1 MVSIIVP
8 VYKVEKFL
16 PKCIESVLNQTYTDF
31 ELILVD
37 DGSPDKSPEICDKY
51 AELDKR
57 VVVIHQKNAG
67 VSAAR
72 NAGLEN
78 AKGEYIGFVD
88 PDDWIAPKMYEQMIF
103 AMEGSNADLAICG
116 YDYYDEDYHVDE
128 QRRYKVRS
136 NEVVDQREI
145 MNRFSDMPPSI
156 RHGVCNKLFK
166 NNLLHTQRFINR
178 YTYKFPAN
186 ITNCSNN
193 YGPYQFPEKLI
204 PLIINNALQGKKLPV
219 YGDGKNVRDWL
230 YVEDHAKGIDM
241 VQEKGRLF
249 ETYNIGGHNE
259 KQNIEIIHIILD
271 TLQEMLPAGDSRKEL
286 VSEQLITY
294 VEDRKGHDRRYAIA
308 PDKIKEEVGWVPD
321 TMFEEGIRL
330 TIKWFFENEEWM
342 KNVTSGDYQKYY
354 EEMYK

>member
-166 NNLLHTQRFINR
+166 NNLLHTQRFINGLHSSEDV
-178 YTYKFPAN
+178 YFLNEYVQKIQSTVIVHHPYYKNLVHQGSATHGGLSIQSLAESFVAHEQMYKDAVGKYPDLKVHSQAFLLDVCTLKYN
-186 ITNCSNN
+186 EAKRKMSSLSSNE
-193 YGPYQFPEKLI
+193 QE
-204 PLIINNALQGKKLPV
+204 QMKK
-219 YGDGKNVRDWL
+219 Y
-230 YVEDHAKGIDM
+230 
-241 VQEKGRLF
+241 
-249 ETYNIGGHNE
+249 
-259 KQNIEIIHIILD
+259 
-271 TLQEMLPAGDSRKEL
+271 LQEMRQFIKQYARK
-286 VSEQLITY
+286 
-294 VEDRKGHDRRYAIA
+294 AMFN
-308 PDKIKEEVGWVPD
+308 KEIYWK
-321 TMFEEGIRL
+321 TRI
-330 TIKWFFENEEWM
+330 
-342 KNVTSGDYQKYY
+342 YY
-354 EEMYK
+354 LLNK

>member
-72 NAGLEN
+72 NAGLEK

-103 AMEGSNADLAICG
+103 AMESSNADLAICG

-156 RHGVCNKLFK
+156 RHGVCNKLFR
-166 NNLLHTQRFINR
+166 NNLLHTQRFINGLHSSEDV
-178 YTYKFPAN
+178 YFLNEYVQKIQSTVIVHHPYYKNLVRQGSATHGGLSIQSLAESFVAHEQMYKDAVGKYPDLKVHSQAFLLDVCTLKYN
-186 ITNCSNN
+186 EAKRKMSSLSSNE
-193 YGPYQFPEKLI
+193 QE
-204 PLIINNALQGKKLPV
+204 QMKK
-219 YGDGKNVRDWL
+219 Y
-230 YVEDHAKGIDM
+230 
-241 VQEKGRLF
+241 
-249 ETYNIGGHNE
+249 
-259 KQNIEIIHIILD
+259 
-271 TLQEMLPAGDSRKEL
+271 LQEMRQFIKQYARK
-286 VSEQLITY
+286 
-294 VEDRKGHDRRYAIA
+294 AMFN
-308 PDKIKEEVGWVPD
+308 KEIYWK
-321 TMFEEGIRL
+321 TRI
-330 TIKWFFENEEWM
+330 
-342 KNVTSGDYQKYY
+342 YY
-354 EEMYK
+354 LLNK

>member
-1 MVSIIVP
+1 MVRIIVP

-166 NNLLHTQRFINR
+166 NNLLHTQRFINGLHSSEDV
-178 YTYKFPAN
+178 YFLNEYVQKIQSTVIVHHPYYKNLVRQGSATHGGLSIQSLAESFVAHEQMYKDAVGKYPDLKVHSQAFLLDVCTLKYN
-186 ITNCSNN
+186 EAKRKMSSLSSNE
-193 YGPYQFPEKLI
+193 QE
-204 PLIINNALQGKKLPV
+204 QMKK
-219 YGDGKNVRDWL
+219 Y
-230 YVEDHAKGIDM
+230 
-241 VQEKGRLF
+241 
-249 ETYNIGGHNE
+249 
-259 KQNIEIIHIILD
+259 
-271 TLQEMLPAGDSRKEL
+271 LQEMRQFIKQYARK
-286 VSEQLITY
+286 
-294 VEDRKGHDRRYAIA
+294 AMFN
-308 PDKIKEEVGWVPD
+308 KEIYWK
-321 TMFEEGIRL
+321 TRI
-330 TIKWFFENEEWM
+330 
-342 KNVTSGDYQKYY
+342 YY
-354 EEMYK
+354 LLNK